1 MYINKILIFM
11 IIILLN
17 ACSEPQDSTS
27 IPYQRYL
34 DGNVRSFDI
43 YNDTLF
49 VASEDAGIVIYEIA
63 SDSDSLKELFSS
75 NIVGIPVTLDIAENS
90 RSLIVLDDYNH
101 TYIGSLDWDKI
112 LNENMGSVTCDDYQR
127 KSAFIDYSDKPIELI
142 TPFRHKPTQN
152 EVDPLAWDT
161 SFLHRIKFDVS
172 TYELGYYYGDC
183 SDTLYQY
190 LNYDIED
197 VYYNNEKLYLVNP
210 HQDIYSIITLDHDL
224 VEDTFIPSDTLL
236 TEFKPH
242 IIKTSTTHMFIGS
255 DDGCYIKLLDT
266 DNVNDS
272 NFKISSGYTI
282 QDIQIVDNYIALSAG
297 YGGALVYE
305 WNENGMISDENL
317 VFMLGGVYAYKT
329 FIYNDSII
337 VGTKN
342 GLQIYKMER

>member
-1 MYINKILIFM
+1 M

-127 KSAFIDYSDKPIELI
+127 KSA
-142 TPFRHKPTQN
+142 
-152 EVDPLAWDT
+152 
-161 SFLHRIKFDVS
+161 
-172 TYELGYYYGDC
+172 
-183 SDTLYQY
+183 
-190 LNYDIED
+190 
-197 VYYNNEKLYLVNP
+197 
-210 HQDIYSIITLDHDL
+210 
-224 VEDTFIPSDTLL
+224 
-236 TEFKPH
+236 
-242 IIKTSTTHMFIGS
+242 MM
-255 DDGCYIKLLDT
+255 
-266 DNVNDS
+266 
-272 NFKISSGYTI
+272 SSGVHCWI
-282 QDIQIVDNYIALSAG
+282 
-297 YGGALVYE
+297 
-305 WNENGMISDENL
+305 
-317 VFMLGGVYAYKT
+317 YAAA
-329 FIYNDSII
+329 N
-337 VGTKN
+337 
-342 GLQIYKMER
+342 